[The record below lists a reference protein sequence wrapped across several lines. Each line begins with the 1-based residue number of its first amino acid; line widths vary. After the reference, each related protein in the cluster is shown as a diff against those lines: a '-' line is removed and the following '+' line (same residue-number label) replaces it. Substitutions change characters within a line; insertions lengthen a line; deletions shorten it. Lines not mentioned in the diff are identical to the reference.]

1 MLDSRLRAMLGPAL
15 DTAGRRLAAAGVA
28 PAALTA
34 AGWAA
39 GAGACAAT
47 ALRAW
52 PAALGLWLANR
63 LLDGLDGPVARAG
76 TPTDAGGFLD
86 ILAGFRV
93 HAGVILRPAIAV
105 PGPRLA
111 CVAPPPPAYT
121 PGPPFPPPPSPARR
135 RPPR

>member
-63 LLDGLDGPVARAG
+63 LLDGLDGPVAPAG
-76 TPTDAGGFLD
+76 TPTDAGGCFAISAALCGY
-86 ILAGFRV
+86 AGIIPGR
-93 HAGVILRPAIAV
+93 ADALPRPAVARVTV
-105 PGPRLA
+105 PA
-111 CVAPPPPAYT
+111 A
-121 PGPPFPPPPSPARR
+121 
-135 RPPR
+135 

>member
-76 TPTDAGGFLD
+76 TPTDAGGVLD
-86 ILAGFRV
+86 IVADFSV
-93 HAGVILRPAIAV
+93 FAGVILRPAVAL
-105 PGPRLA
+105 PGAGAAR
-111 CVAPPPPAYT
+111 VAPPPPVYL
-121 PGPPFPPPPSPARR
+121 
-135 RPPR
+135 

>member
-76 TPTDAGGFLD
+76 TPTDAGGVLHIVARFL
-86 ILAGFRV
+86 V
-93 HAGVILRPAIAV
+93 YAGVLL
-105 PGPRLA
+105 RLA
-111 CVAPPPPAYT
+111 VALPGAKPASAAPLTPHYT
-121 PGPPFPPPPSPARR
+121 SWH
-135 RPPR
+135 

>member
-1 MLDSRLRAMLGPAL
+1 MLDSRLRARLGPAL

-76 TPTDAGGFLD
+76 TPTDAGGV
-86 ILAGFRV
+86 LAT
-93 HAGVILRPAIAV
+93 
-105 PGPRLA
+105 LA
-111 CVAPPPPAYT
+111 R
-121 PGPPFPPPPSPARR
+121 FPPSPAIPPPPPTPLPAPRLAS
-135 RPPR
+135 RPPP